1 MTIAPAKQGDKW
13 FRERKVHTNMKRLK
27 RLFPLL
33 MSLCVLATMMMPIY
47 STLTALG
54 AGDNYSWVLD
64 TDGVDAGEE
73 YLIVNGTAANSTA
86 LMRSGNIV
94 AAQAVAVKDGN
105 TIDMFDGDENCS
117 FVFSKNTSGTSAT
130 TMTVARGDRYLNI
143 SSGSISYNTS
153 SQNVSV
159 RRNNNGYYQIY
170 ASVYYS
176 TRYVRYYNGSWSA
189 NTSSNTYTNLY
200 FYKKVLLPDPT
211 HTVHYDGNG
220 YTEGT
225 LPGDKGDLYHGDTY
239 TVAAPIVDL
248 KKVVGED
255 AYLFHCWNTTADGT
269 GVDYMPGATITMGN
283 ADITLYAKW
292 YLQPQYTITV
302 RCNVD
307 GQPHD
312 IPHNHEGDVYVSRD
326 GVTYLPLTKTETGVY
341 TTTVT
346 ENGDYGVYF
355 GHDGEYEPAHGHQ
368 VVIYNQDG
376 ETILQNFTVTYEKG
390 YDGEVAEGDTDT
402 WQEIYHAYTT
412 VFATDTI
419 PVRAGYA
426 FRGWVD
432 SEGNPVAGGT
442 TLTTSHSAPIVLTAT
457 WEKLTDVQVEI
468 TLNHNALGGGFNNT
482 TDKHTVQLQLLQL
495 VNGMYLPVGDPV
507 TLNDASRYDAASNVT
522 TYSYTF
528 KDLPAGD
535 YSVSSV
541 KTGYSENITVDE
553 NGVIHIVYTYAPDD
567 FDLHFTVET
576 VKGTPA
582 ELRPTA
588 VNIRVLC
595 WGYNENGE
603 LGWNIITQHGAGN
616 PPVTVTLD
624 ENGTGTGFY
633 TVWKNWANYDH
644 PYIYRLMVSSFV
656 MPDGTVVEG
665 GSDDFILYTPNG
677 SGLYT
682 ATMEVTDGN
691 TLPDGIVPAPE
702 LDGAYYDG
710 TQQQGALKVVIDV
723 TPFTVAI
730 DAVGGDLDG
739 ESLITL
745 NNQFAYPNLDRY
757 LPTREGK
764 IFDGWYL
771 DAAYTI
777 PATNQYGSYLTGDV
791 TYYAKW
797 RDPLTVLGTV
807 TVEGFYMQDGEKV
820 SVHEQDRA
828 TEAVVLLLKETD
840 GAYNVVDFCTVTF
853 PKNYGDVGSATYQF
867 NIADEHANYR
877 IQVLELNY
885 TSTYNNNG
893 DTAFGADEVAVIPNE
908 GEAVVDVH
916 MDFTPQSYTQ
926 TVIVDAAQIGADY
939 RPTDALVEYHSRG
952 LGSYGDWTIISH
964 HTASPYGLPVTLAQ
978 SGVGAN
984 GYEVWNWHTN
994 GQLYEYQV
1002 KLSKLYGNIEGVYDQ
1017 TGIAYTADMPY
1028 TVRYGSTAWYSN
1040 ALGQQNG
1047 ELTAT
1052 LVPKQYEIIFDLG
1065 FESDG
1070 VVSGMEHLVT
1080 AGPDGDYYAH
1090 RHTWSHAD
1098 SFLAYPYRPGY
1109 IFRGW
1114 DIGASDGIDIENNG
1128 EITVAAGLARSVTLT
1143 AQWEKIE
1150 DTAYVVRYLE
1160 KNTNKVLRGS
1170 ALSYAEPG
1178 TQVVAVDEVVTI
1190 KGYVYDSA
1198 SAQRFT
1204 VSEDNDKN
1212 VLTLYYLPD
1221 GSDGYTEQVEGNLH
1235 LDKTA
1240 TLEDDGTYTVWMETF
1255 TTDNPVTTLIQQN
1268 TPLDIV
1274 LVIDQSG
1281 SISQN
1286 GYLETL
1292 RTAVENFVSMIAA
1305 HGNRYAVDH
1314 RIAIVGYAGD
1324 VDCGTTSTDLD
1335 EYPLAGGTVNGG
1347 WLNTGVF
1354 DSNGDFHNY
1363 PIKGFNYSLYDGS
1376 IEADGT
1382 YYTKSGNDYL
1392 LLMHHD
1398 EFYLAMD
1405 ENQAKTERLNG
1416 KQIYGYVDGV
1426 FVPLTRNSSGLWLY
1440 GDKMLYSD
1448 PDFYTYHQDVWTHR
1462 NGLDN
1467 RVIHAYG
1474 TGDNYTPTDG
1484 HEGVY
1489 TREEVTSGTP
1499 ELDVYK
1505 DALIPVSTNKN
1516 GAGGVNPSLEGAAN
1530 RLGSNSGTYVNYGI
1544 EMANRVFEANPLGTN
1559 EEGRIRVMLTFTDG
1573 VPGETSFDTTVAN
1586 NALAEAYK
1594 TKNNYGAYSY
1604 AVGLYTKSAISIN
1617 SNEAAFLNALSSN
1630 YPNAQKMTDVYSSPS
1645 YSTARSTNIN
1655 NGTQYYVRTGSYNN
1669 YTYLPLQYGTYTYN
1683 GTTRT
1688 GWYYKNG
1695 NTYTLLTT
1703 TQNAT
1708 TNTSGRISSTTIYYV
1723 SSGGYKATEHSG
1735 YYSTAENEE
1744 ALKEYFDSLVR
1755 EITTKIQVDIVLHQD
1770 TILRD
1775 IMGQGLVLTDD
1786 TVITAYRVAGSY
1798 NESTEGIDWARD
1810 ENGNYELEY
1819 VASLDMSSGKTESN
1833 QTAVVTKADG
1843 TQQTVPYIQVYN
1855 YGSANPTDPVG
1866 TDYAPH
1872 TVDVTGYDFSN
1883 WYIDVDH
1890 PDGYMMVVQ
1899 ISRIEAMDNVE
1910 WGRST
1915 NTNYETS
1922 GLWLPANE
1930 KGERELL
1937 LPFEQPSTI
1946 FVERAYVL
1954 DYAKPFTLE
1963 DWYFDDDTANSANVA
1978 DPIHIDGMISNGMN
1992 WFDHTAAGNGQ
2003 NLPTRYGNVAL
2014 TEDGQV
2020 TYTPTTM
2027 QWDGMDEFYVFGNTW
2042 RRTVLAQDANENGNL
2057 WTKVQ
2062 VIPANSIYYE
2072 DSFITMEGENGLN
2085 GVDGFT
2091 FDGGWSTAFDGT
2103 DADNNGEIPEHL
2115 EKPPYG
2121 DVHGWIDAM
2130 VEEGKFS
2137 DGSAHFT
2144 NTIGAKAQFTFTGTG
2159 VDVYTRTNNN
2169 SGVVVATLSRTDY
2182 YDANGNYVD
2191 QWTFWNGQIMD
2202 NLAVSGD
2209 YYHIPTISFMNLPH
2223 GTYKVELIATAGTIA
2238 NTDDEGNKVSD
2249 GPIRSE
2255 YHIDGIRVYK
2265 PLPNEVEK
2273 QSTVTSAYEKEVNAT
2288 FTEVRD
2294 ILLDYKDFN
2303 IDMEDDPVNGTPG
2316 AVFIDWIRQWQGTD
2330 KDQPGVG
2337 VPAYEIGTF
2346 EKYGPKNEVYLTS
2359 GQAIVLKVDPNNTY
2373 YVGLKSLE
2381 GTDTIANVSGITT
2394 ADPVAIQ
2401 LNHSIDLYYQITP
2414 VDGYIVIQNGA
2425 SNDSVLSVTKL
2436 RATNMYTSVM
2446 NCGVLPV
2453 NEEEVVS
2460 VMTAFSRRL
2469 MANAD
2474 VETENGL
2481 ALPVD
2486 PIMESFR
2493 QFLRTLFSDIRA
2505 WMHK

>member
-1 MTIAPAKQGDKW
+1 
-13 FRERKVHTNMKRLK
+13 MKRMHQ
-27 RLFPLL
+27 LL
-33 MSLCVLATMMMPIY
+33 ALILSMCVLTAMLMPALG
-47 STLTALG
+47 SLMVLGAEDRSLMALG
-54 AGDNYSWVLD
+54 AEDRYSWVLD
-64 TDGVDAGEE
+64 TDGIEAGEE

-86 LMRSGNIV
+86 LMRSGNNI
-94 AAQAVAVKDGN
+94 AAQAVVVKDGN
-105 TIDMFDGDENCS
+105 TIDSFDGDTDCS
-117 FVFSKNTSGTSAT
+117 FVFSDGNNTTNNVTASIQ
-130 TMTVARGDRYLNI
+130 RGDRYLRITANLWGNDTL
-143 SSGSISYNTS
+143 SFNTS
-153 SQNVSV
+153 SQNMTVDYQSNGAY
-159 RRNNNGYYQIY
+159 RLSITSGWFTYYIRYNNGW
-170 ASVYYS
+170 SVDNS
-176 TRYVRYYNGSWSA
+176 T
-189 NTSSNTYTNLY
+189 SNANLY
-200 FYKKVLLPDPT
+200 LYKKTYLPDPT
-211 HTVHYDGNG
+211 YTVHYDGNG

-239 TVAAPIVDL
+239 TVAAPIAEL
-248 KKVVGED
+248 KKVVGD
-255 AYLFHCWNTTADGT
+255 DTYLFHCWNTTPDGT

-292 YLQPQYTITV
+292 YLQPKYTITV

-341 TTTVT
+341 VTTVT
-346 ENGDYGVYF
+346 ENGDYQVYF
-355 GHDGEYEPAHGHQ
+355 GHDGAYEPAHGHQ

-390 YDGEVAEGDTDT
+390 YDGEVTAGNTDT

-432 SEGNPVAGGT
+432 SEGNPVASGT
-442 TLTTSHSAPIVLTAT
+442 MLTASLSAPIRLIAT
-457 WEKLTDVQVEI
+457 WEKTTDVQVEI
-468 TLNHNALGGGFNNT
+468 TIHHKASNGIANNNPG
-482 TDKHTVQLQLLQL
+482 KHTVQIQLLQH
-495 VNGMYLPVGDPV
+495 VNGFDVPVGDPI
-507 TLNDASRYDAASNVT
+507 TLNSTDGFDAVDNVT
-522 TYSYTF
+522 VYSYVF
-528 KDLPAGD
+528 PDLPQGE
-535 YSVSSV
+535 YTISSV
-541 KTGYSENITVDE
+541 KSGYAEEVTVDA
-553 NGVIHIVYTYAPDD
+553 NGVIHLDYTYTPDD
-567 FDLHFTVET
+567 FDLHFSIQTNT
-576 VKGTPA
+576 NTPA
-582 ELRPTA
+582 ALRPTA
-588 VNIRVLC
+588 VNVRVIF
-595 WGYNENGE
+595 WGYDDNGN
-603 LGWNIITQHGAGN
+603 LGWHRLAQHSEGTPPIT
-616 PPVTVTLD
+616 VMLD
-624 ENGTGTGFY
+624 ENGNGSGFY
-633 TVWKNWANYDH
+633 TVWKEWADHGH
-644 PYIYRLMVSSFV
+644 PYAYRVIVSSFI
-656 MPDGTVVEG
+656 MPDGTVVEAN
-665 GSDDFILYTPNG
+665 SDDLTVFTPNG

-682 ATMEVTDGN
+682 ATLEVVNGGDIDCEVGH
-691 TLPDGIVPAPE
+691 VPTMDNSHYAN
-702 LDGAYYDG
+702 GA
-710 TQQQGALKVVIDV
+710 QQGSLTIVIDV
-723 TPFTVAI
+723 TPFTVTF
-730 DAVGGDLDG
+730 DAVEGNVNG

-745 NNQFAYPNLDRY
+745 NNQFAYPDLNRY

-764 IFDGWYL
+764 VFDGWYL
-771 DAAYTI
+771 DAACTI
-777 PATNQYGSYLTGDV
+777 PADNRIGSYLTGDV

-797 RDPLTVLGTV
+797 REPLTLSGTV

-828 TEAVVLLLKETD
+828 KEAVVVLLKETA
-840 GAYNVVDFCTVTF
+840 GAFNVVAVQTVTF
-853 PKNYGDVGSATYQF
+853 PKNYGDLGSAEYRF
-867 NIADEHANYR
+867 EIADENANYR
-877 IQVLELNY
+877 IEVLELNY
-885 TSTYNNNG
+885 TSTYDNNA
-893 DTAFGADEVAVIPNE
+893 DDAFSADEYAVLAQD
-908 GEAVVDVH
+908 GLAVVDVH
-916 MDFTPQSYTQ
+916 LDFTPQSYTQ
-926 TVIVDAAQIGADY
+926 TVIVDASQIGVGY
-939 RPTDALVEYHSRG
+939 RPTDALVEYHYRD
-952 LGSYGDWTIISH
+952 LGTYGDWTIISQ

-978 SGVGAN
+978 SGVGAD
-984 GYEVWNWHTN
+984 GYEVWNWHTD
-994 GQLYEYQV
+994 GLLYEFQV
-1002 KLSKLYGNIEGVYDQ
+1002 KLSKVYGNIEGVYDQ

-1028 TVRYGSTAWYSN
+1028 TVRYGPTAWYSN
-1040 ALGQQNG
+1040 TLGQQSSQ
-1047 ELTAT
+1047 LTAT
-1052 LVPKQYEIIFDLG
+1052 LVPKQYEILFDLG
-1065 FESDG
+1065 FTSSDI
-1070 VVSGMEHLVT
+1070 VSGMEHLIA
-1080 AGPDGDYYAH
+1080 AGPDGDYYAY

-1098 SFLAYPYRPGY
+1098 DFLAYPYRPGY

-1114 DIGASDGIDIENNG
+1114 DIGTTDGIVIKNNG
-1128 EITVAAGLARSVTLT
+1128 EITIAAGMAETVTLT
-1143 AQWEKIE
+1143 AMWEKIE

-1160 KNTNKVLRGS
+1160 KNTNKVLQGS
-1170 ALSYAEPG
+1170 MLSYAEPG

-1198 SAQRFT
+1198 SKERFT
-1204 VSEDNDKN
+1204 VSTDNSQN

-1240 TLEDDGTYTVWMETF
+1240 ILEDNGTYTIWMETF

-1281 SISQN
+1281 SISQD

-1292 RTAVENFVSMIAA
+1292 RSAVENFVDMIAA
-1305 HGNRYAVDH
+1305 HGNRFAVDH

-1324 VDCGTTSTDLD
+1324 ADCTTTSTDLD
-1335 EYPLAGGTVNGG
+1335 EYPLAGGTINGG

-1363 PIKGFNYSLYDGS
+1363 PIKGFNYSAYNGS
-1376 IEADGT
+1376 IEKDGT
-1382 YYTKSGNDYL
+1382 YYTKSGEEYL
-1392 LLMHHD
+1392 LLMYHE

-1405 ENQAKTERLNG
+1405 ENRAKTELLNG
-1416 KQIYGYVDGV
+1416 KQIYGYVDGN
-1426 FVPLTRNSSGLWLY
+1426 FIPLTRNSSGLWLY

-1467 RVIHAYG
+1467 REIHAYG
-1474 TGDNYTPTDG
+1474 TGANYTPTDG

-1489 TREEVTSGTP
+1489 TREEVTSGTV

-1544 EMANRVFEANPLGTN
+1544 EMANRVFAANPLGAN

-1594 TKNNYGAYSY
+1594 TKNDYGAFSY

-1630 YPNAQKMTDVYSSPS
+1630 YPNAQKMTDVYSSPR
-1645 YSTARSTNIN
+1645 YSTVARNTNIN

-1683 GTTRT
+1683 GNTYT

-1708 TNTSGRISSTTIYYV
+1708 TNSSGRISNTTIYYV
-1723 SSGGYKATEHSG
+1723 SSGGYAATEHSG
-1735 YYSTAENEE
+1735 YYSTADNEE

-1775 IMGQGLVLTDD
+1775 IMGQGMVLTDG

-1798 NESTEGIDWARD
+1798 NATTGGIDWARD
-1810 ENGNYELEY
+1810 ANGDYLLEQ
-1819 VASLDMSSGKTESN
+1819 VATLDMRAGKTVSN
-1833 QTAVVTKADG
+1833 QTVDIKKEDG
-1843 TQQTVPYIQVYN
+1843 STQNTPYIQVYN

-1866 TDYAPH
+1866 VNYHPH

-1883 WYIDVDH
+1883 WYMNEDH
-1890 PDGYMMVVQ
+1890 PNGYMMVVK
-1899 ISRIEAMDNVE
+1899 IDRIEAMDNVQ

-1915 NTNYETS
+1915 ATNHQQS
-1922 GLWLPANE
+1922 GLWLPADA

-1937 LPFEQPSTI
+1937 LPFDQPNTL

-1954 DYAKPFTLE
+1954 DYGKPFTLA
-1963 DWYFDDDTANSANVA
+1963 DWYFDDDTTNSNNKA
-1978 DPIHIDGMISNGMN
+1978 DPIHVDTEIPNGMN
-1992 WFDHTAAGNGQ
+1992 WFDTAAAANGEM
-2003 NLPTRYGNVAL
+2003 LPTRYGNVTLA
-2014 TEDGQV
+2014 DGQV
-2020 TYTPTTM
+2020 TYAPTTM

-2042 RRTVLAQDANENGNL
+2042 RRTVLAQDANQNGNL

-2062 VIPANSIYYE
+2062 VIPANSVYYE
-2072 DSFITMEGENGLN
+2072 DSFVTVEGENGLN

-2091 FDGGWSTAFDGT
+2091 FSGGWSTVFDGT
-2103 DADNNGEIPEHL
+2103 DADNNGEVPEHL

-2130 VEEGKFS
+2130 VNEGKFS

-2144 NTIGAKAQFTFTGTG
+2144 NEVGAKAEFTFTGCG

-2169 SGVVVATLSRTDY
+2169 SGVVVATLYRLGY
-2182 YDANGNYVD
+2182 YDEDGNYVND
-2191 QWTFWNGQIMD
+2191 WEFCGGQIMD

-2209 YYHIPTISFMNLPH
+2209 YYHIPTISFMDLSH
-2223 GTYKVELIATAGTIA
+2223 GTYRVELIATAATVA
-2238 NTDDEGNKVSD
+2238 NTDDQGNYIGD

-2265 PLPNEVEK
+2265 PLSEETEADSTITTAYENEVN
-2273 QSTVTSAYEKEVNAT
+2273 SSFV
-2288 FTEVRD
+2288 EVRD
-2294 ILLDYKDFN
+2294 VLIDNQNFN
-2303 IDMEDDPVNGTPG
+2303 VDMEDSTDGTMG
-2316 AVFIDWIRQWQGTD
+2316 AVFIDWIRSWQGAGA
-2330 KDQPGVG
+2330 DQPGEG
-2337 VPAYEIGTF
+2337 VPTYEVGTF

-2373 YVGLKSLE
+2373 YVGLKSLD

-2401 LNHSIDLYYQITP
+2401 LNHSIDLYYQVTP

-2425 SNDSVLSVTKL
+2425 SNGSVLSVTKL
-2436 RATNMYTSVM
+2436 RATNKERA
-2446 NCGVLPV
+2446 VLRAGIQPV
-2453 NEEEVVS
+2453 TQEEVVR
-2460 VMTAFSRRL
+2460 VMSTFSRRL
-2469 MANAD
+2469 MMNHAGA
-2474 VETENGL
+2474 ETEEGL
-2481 ALPVD
+2481 LLPVD

-2493 QFLRTLFSDIRA
+2493 EFLRTLFSDVRA
-2505 WMHK
+2505 WMKD